1 MDKIYLVKPDGI
13 KKLLAST
20 DIAKSMSYHKL
31 EMAVN
36 SAGSMEVDLPSN
48 NEKLKN
54 INFLSDEIT
63 FERENKEI
71 FRGCPSGSSADFLM
85 TGGLRVTGMLGYLGN
100 AYIPPYEYK
109 GSVKGYVQL
118 LLDAY
123 NKNCGK
129 KRPISLGTVTVTDP
143 NDVIVRSDSGY
154 RNVLELVQEKLVGML
169 GGYVSVT
176 MKDGVRTLDYLS
188 DPPQS
193 GQSIK
198 YGKNLLDISQ
208 DTEYQT
214 VYTVLIPIGATTTND
229 DGTTA
234 FVDITSVNGGIYYI
248 YDANAVE
255 KYGWREK
262 YIQFEDITIPSNL
275 LNKAKAYL
283 STLLSPVK
291 SMTVK
296 AIDLALYSGDEP
308 FLPGRKVLVKS
319 AYNNVDTSLTISSVT
334 MFALEPEEEVIEIG
348 ASVSTYTEQS
358 ASNASSVAAEFINL
372 KLNSLN
378 VDSADIRYL
387 KTVNLEAEVAKLG
400 YVKADVIEANY
411 VKTIYLEAEVAKL
424 GYVTAGTV
432 EAQYARLDKANIGT
446 GWIDSAMIGEGVVGA
461 VQIADGSIT
470 DAKIVEL
477 TANKITAGTLSVERL
492 EIRGTANSIVYALN
506 NITGALQAQN
516 VDTLNGEILTP
527 RSITADRIV
536 AGAITAKEIAAGA
549 ITANHIL
556 AGAITA
562 DKLDVRDLSAI
573 SALIGG
579 WELLD
584 GVIRAEYAGR
594 YCGIGRENT
603 AYAFFAG
610 GASNNGSDGVFRVG
624 HDGSLVATNAAI
636 TGNITATTLL
646 VQQSIHSETTT
657 IIDTTGTINYKN
669 LMSTNAEGGYNSY
682 LGIYAES
689 DQYAGSRAVDRAK
702 ITFALNDIRAYNGAR
717 EADINLYASGY
728 IRISADEQVVIND
741 CTFNGTTSFGGDLL
755 TSGGIADGA
764 GWMDFKYGG
773 TLYGSIYCNG
783 TANHFEIVS
792 RNGKGVAITA
802 ASGHIYA
809 RNTLH
814 TEGGISNDN
823 WMDWWYSGSN
833 NLSIYVESRHAFIR
847 ANSGH
852 LDILTQEA
860 LVQFVDYSWNAWAV
874 LKAKQF
880 AVQSSKRYKT
890 NVVDMTEERAK
901 RLLQMRPVSYDYT
914 VMGCEKDQLGMI
926 AEEVDAIDK
935 FALSYDEYGRPDSL
949 DYSKFVPQLIK
960 LCQMQQTEIENIK
973 MRLGNIGTVS

>member
-1 MDKIYLVKPDGI
+1 MDKIYLVKPDGSR
-13 KKLLAST
+13 KLMAST

-36 SAGSMEVDLPSN
+36 SAGSMEVVLPPN

-63 FERENKEI
+63 FERNNKEI
-71 FRGCPSGSSADFLM
+71 FRGCPSGNSADFLM

-109 GSVKGYVQL
+109 GSVRGYVQL

-129 KRPISLGTVTVTDP
+129 KRPISLGSVTVTDP

-154 RNVLELVQEKLVGML
+154 RNVLELVQEKLVGLL

-176 MKDGVRTLDYLS
+176 MKDDVRTLDYLS

-229 DGTTA
+229 DGATA
-234 FVDITSVNGGIYYI
+234 FVDITSVNGGKYYI
-248 YDANAVE
+248 YDADAVE

-275 LNKAKAYL
+275 LNKAKTYL
-283 STLLSPVK
+283 TTLLSPVK

-319 AYNNVDTSLTISSVT
+319 AYNNVNTSLTISAVT

-348 ASVSTYTEQS
+348 ASVSTYTEQA

-411 VKTIYLEAEVAKL
+411 IKTINLEAEVAKL

-446 GWIDSAMIGEGVVGA
+446 GWIDSAMIGEGVVGT

-556 AGAITA
+556 TGAVTA
-562 DKLDVRDLSAI
+562 DKIAAKAVSADKLNVIDLSAI
-573 SALIGG
+573 SAKIGG

-584 GVIRAEYAGR
+584 GVIRAQSGGK
-594 YCGIGRENT
+594 YCGIGREGI

-610 GASNNGSDGVFRVG
+610 GTASNGSNGVFRVG

-636 TGNITATTLL
+636 TGNITATSFSMSQAIDSVATAKFNVSSSGLG
-646 VQQSIHSETTT
+646 VGIDDGEGWGGWITATKDSASISGHNVDISSNSGNVYINARSGIGISTSQF
-657 IIDTTGTINYKN
+657 IDMTGDVTINGPLTINGGSFYQGNDAADWWGGRLNN
-669 LMSTNAEGGYNSY
+669 LVIESWWGISFTTNCGGQAYSGTTAV
-682 LGIYAES
+682 GI
-689 DQYAGSRAVDRAK
+689 DCRNGS
-702 ITFALNDIRAYNGAR
+702 IRA
-717 EADINLYASGY
+717 
-728 IRISADEQVVIND
+728 
-741 CTFNGTTSFGGDLL
+741 GGDIS
-755 TSGGIADGA
+755 TAGGLDIQG
-764 GWMDFKYGG
+764 GWMDLKHNG
-773 TLYGSIYCNG
+773 THYGSIFVNNG
-783 TANHFEIVS
+783 T
-792 RNGKGVAITA
+792 NGAL
-802 ASGHIYA
+802 SL
-809 RNTLH
+809 R
-814 TEGGISNDN
+814 S
-823 WMDWWYSGSN
+823 SN
-833 NLSIYVESRHAFIR
+833 NAPV
-847 ANSGH
+847 
-852 LDILTQEA
+852 DIMSSCGTIQCVNENW
-860 LVQFVDYSWNAWAV
+860 SEWAV

-890 NVVDMTEERAK
+890 NIVDMTEDRAN
-901 RLLQMRPVSYDYT
+901 LLLSMRPVSYDYT

-960 LCQMQQTEIENIK
+960 LCQMQQREIDKLKE
-973 MRLGNIGTVS
+973 MVGVTRASA

>member
-1 MDKIYLVKPDGI
+1 MSTYNEVADQIHGVYHRLRLTLNGNVLDDIPNNVKFNNMANDSTGLEIGTAYCSKITFEITDPTTDIVNQEVLIEDGVRDSDGSFVWSPIGYFMATDAPADRGVVSYTLYDRMAYKLSGQYTTSLTFPTTDKSIIEEICSRCGVTMIGTLTAHTISTMPTGTNRDVLSSMLQLQGKNACFNASGQLEIKWYTDSGYTVEDSQIYYDGDASVKEAFAIGFIKNTRTVQKAVTKEEDQTDYDENGNEVI
-13 KKLLAST
+13 KKVSYTEETSETETYTAGDGLQGVSFENPYMT
-20 DIAKSMSYHKL
+20 QDI
-31 EMAVN
+31 VN
-36 SAGSMEVDLPSN
+36 ELY
-48 NEKLKN
+48 EKLKTFSYAPAKFRIVGDFRIKAMDIISVTTGAKTYN
-54 INFLSDEIT
+54 VPVMCIDHSCDGGLIDEISSYGESESAST
-63 FERENKEI
+63 VNE
-71 FRGCPSGSSADFLM
+71 GSS
-85 TGGLRVTGMLGYLGN
+85 N
-100 AYIPPYEYK
+100 SK
-109 GSVKGYVQL
+109 
-118 LLDAY
+118 
-123 NKNCGK
+123 
-129 KRPISLGTVTVTDP
+129 
-143 NDVIVRSDSGY
+143 
-154 RNVLELVQEKLVGML
+154 
-169 GGYVSVT
+169 
-176 MKDGVRTLDYLS
+176 
-188 DPPQS
+188 
-193 GQSIK
+193 
-198 YGKNLLDISQ
+198 
-208 DTEYQT
+208 
-214 VYTVLIPIGATTTND
+214 
-229 DGTTA
+229 A
-234 FVDITSVNGGIYYI
+234 FAR
-248 YDANAVE
+248 YDAE
-255 KYGWREK
+255 
-262 YIQFEDITIPSNL
+262 
-275 LNKAKAYL
+275 
-283 STLLSPVK
+283 
-291 SMTVK
+291 
-296 AIDLALYSGDEP
+296 LA
-308 FLPGRKVLVKS
+308 
-319 AYNNVDTSLTISSVT
+319 
-334 MFALEPEEEVIEIG
+334 
-348 ASVSTYTEQS
+348 
-358 ASNASSVAAEFINL
+358 
-372 KLNSLN
+372 
-378 VDSADIRYL
+378 YL
-387 KTVNLEAEVAKLG
+387 KTVYANTLNVNKAHILYAEIKDLHATNAVIKKLDAETVKTIHLEAEVAKF
-400 YVKADVIEANY
+400 
-411 VKTIYLEAEVAKL
+411 
-424 GYVTAGTV
+424 GYVTANTV

-446 GWIDSAMIGEGVVGA
+446 GWIDSAMIGEGVVGT

-556 AGAITA
+556 TGAVTADKIAAKAVKA
-562 DKLDVRDLSAI
+562 DKLDVIDLSAI
-573 SALIGG
+573 SAKIGG

-584 GVIRAEYAGR
+584 GVIRAQSGDK
-594 YCGIGRENT
+594 YCGIGREGI

-610 GASNNGSDGVFRVG
+610 GTASNGSNGVFRVG

-636 TGNITATTLL
+636 TGSITATAFKLTYGDYVFWIDESAYLSGL
-646 VQQSIHSETTT
+646 CIGTRTWVQNTM
-657 IIDTTGTINYKN
+657 G
-669 LMSTNAEGGYNSY
+669 EGGYY
-682 LGIYAES
+682 ILACGIS
-689 DQYAGSRAVDRAK
+689 IDGDTV
-702 ITFALNDIRAYNGAR
+702 
-717 EADINLYASGY
+717 Y
-728 IRISADEQVVIND
+728 I
-741 CTFNGTTSFGGDLL
+741 NGTTSLGGDLL
-755 TSGGIADGA
+755 TSGGITDGA

-773 TLYGSIYCNG
+773 ALYGSIYCNG

-792 RNGKGVAITA
+792 RNGRDVAITS

-833 NLSIYVESRHAFIR
+833 NLSIYVDARHAYIR

-890 NVVDMTEERAK
+890 NVVDMTEDRAK